1 MSKLTRNWLIGM
13 VAAWSLLAAGVVTG
27 SVWMTGAATFV
38 FLVFV
43 VERYHNW
50 TLSRR
55 KV

>member
-1 MSKLTRNWLIGM
+1 MSKLTRNWLVGM
-13 VAAWSLLAAGVVTG
+13 VAAWSLLIAGWVAG
-27 SVWMTGAATFV
+27 STWAIGAATFI

-50 TLSRR
+50 ALSKR